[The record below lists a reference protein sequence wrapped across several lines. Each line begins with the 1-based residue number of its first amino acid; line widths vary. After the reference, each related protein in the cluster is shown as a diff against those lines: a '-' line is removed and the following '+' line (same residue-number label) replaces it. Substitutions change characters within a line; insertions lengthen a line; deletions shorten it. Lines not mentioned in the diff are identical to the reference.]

1 MSRQAG
7 DAILQQG
14 VERAE
19 ILEQGQRGPRLGSH
33 ALRNRQKAAIIV
45 RVMLAEGATLPLA
58 SLPDHMQ
65 AALTEQIGS
74 MRMVDRAT
82 LDSVIDEFVEEL
94 EQAGMAFPG
103 GIDGAL
109 TMLDGH
115 ISASAANRLRRMAGV
130 SSKSDP
136 WERIA
141 RLETERLMPAL
152 ERECVEVGAV
162 ILSKLGTARAAELL
176 EQIPGDRA
184 RRIAHAMARTGRI
197 DPETVRRIGLAL
209 VAQLEAQPLRAFEEP
224 PDTRMG
230 AILTSAPA
238 ATRDAL
244 LADLESGDPDF
255 AEAVRRAIFTFANI
269 PERISESDIPG
280 IVRRVDQR
288 MLTRA
293 LVAAAAGSAA
303 QQAAGDFILAHLPQR
318 MAEALRADVAEHPP
332 LGESDGEAAM
342 TAVVETIREM
352 EGQGAITLLVHEEEQ
367 ITP

>member
-1 MSRQAG
+1 MSHDAQDAMLRQG
-7 DAILQQG
+7 M
-14 VERAE
+14 ERPE
-19 ILEQGQRGPRLGSH
+19 ILEDGHRGPRPGGH
-33 ALRNRQKAAIIV
+33 GLRSRQKAAIIV
-45 RVMLAEGATLPLA
+45 RVLLAEGATLPLSA
-58 SLPDHMQ
+58 LPDHIQ
-65 AALTEQIGS
+65 AALTEQMGA

-94 EQAGMAFPG
+94 ERAGMAFPG

-141 RLETERLMPAL
+141 RLEAERLLPAL

-176 EQIPGDRA
+176 EQLPGERA

-209 VAQLEAQPLRAFEEP
+209 VVQLEAQPLRAFEEG

-255 AEAVRRAIFTFANI
+255 AESVRRAIFTFANI
-269 PERISESDIPG
+269 AERIPERDIPG
-280 IVRRVDQR
+280 IIRRVDQR
-288 MLTRA
+288 ALTRA
-293 LVAAAAGSAA
+293 LVAASAGSAA
-303 QQAAGDFILAHLPQR
+303 EQAAGDFILAHLPQR
-318 MAEALRADVAEHPP
+318 MAEALRGDIAEHPP
-332 LGESDGEAAM
+332 LGESEGEAAM
-342 TAVVETIREM
+342 GEVVETIRRM
-352 EGQGAITLLVHEEEQ
+352 EAQGEITLVVPEEV
-367 ITP
+367 